1 MERNY
6 DVADLFSVQGT
17 TFFLASKGALYI
29 TMNGHQLLFAFSFSP
44 LAEFCIA
51 SFEFD
56 SLLKLMVY

>member
-1 MERNY
+1 MERNF

-17 TFFLASKGALYI
+17 TFLLAPNGALYI